1 MDLKEAQ
8 EKLIFTVRYD
18 IDDADYIVLREPTM
32 AEAREFSTDGAENV
46 QALEKIFPSCI
57 IEHSFT
63 DGGVKA
69 TNKDVAKVLMNSGT
83 LFSDIIEAWMN
94 AITLKK
100 TKSKKSEMLQK

>member
-46 QALEKIFPSCI
+46 QALEKIFPACI

-63 DGGVKA
+63 DGGAKA